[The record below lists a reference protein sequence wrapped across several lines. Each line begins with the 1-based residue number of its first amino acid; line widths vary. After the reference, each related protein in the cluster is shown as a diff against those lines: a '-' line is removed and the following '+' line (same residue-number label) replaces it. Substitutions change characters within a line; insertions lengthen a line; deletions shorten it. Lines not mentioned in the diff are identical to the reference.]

1 MQLSKSIEANF
12 KDETFPFRK
21 RERDR
26 ERERGRVSWQ
36 YACATGQSV
45 CTKEEANVAAERR
58 GEREGATVED
68 VRENDNK

>member
-21 RERDR
+21 REREREGERQSELAIRMRNGPICLYERRSQRSSREKRR
-26 ERERGRVSWQ
+26 ERE
-36 YACATGQSV
+36 
-45 CTKEEANVAAERR
+45 E
-58 GEREGATVED
+58 ATVED